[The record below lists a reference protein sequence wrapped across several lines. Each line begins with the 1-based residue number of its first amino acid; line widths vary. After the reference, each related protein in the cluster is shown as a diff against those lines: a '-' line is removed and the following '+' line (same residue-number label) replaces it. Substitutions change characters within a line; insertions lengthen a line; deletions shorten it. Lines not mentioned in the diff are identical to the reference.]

1 MKKTIL
7 TILTL
12 GFLVTSSTY
21 AQVSIG
27 TQTPDASAIL
37 EIESTNKGFLPPR
50 MTTAQRDII
59 GSPVEGLTIY
69 NTDNKCVEFFNAQ
82 NNWISA
88 CDGSVVTTPLT
99 PVIGANGREWMDRNL
114 GASRVAQSFDDVHAF
129 GDLYQWGRAADG
141 HEKRNSPLY
150 TAAFSSSGV
159 ANFNNDP
166 SNPWYGRFITRQ
178 SSSVGS
184 QNWVNPS
191 VANAHSLWQGVNS
204 INNPC
209 PTGYRLPTEAE
220 WNDERNSWPN
230 ASSNPRAAAFASP
243 LKLTVAGARNAS
255 TGDIVGF
262 NNGRYWTSSILG
274 SCFGCTPEYYTRR
287 FSFDDIISFVT
298 VNRSPGSSVRCTKD

>member
-1 MKKTIL
+1 
-7 TILTL
+7 
-12 GFLVTSSTY
+12 
-21 AQVSIG
+21 
-27 TQTPDASAIL
+27 
-37 EIESTNKGFLPPR
+37 
-50 MTTAQRDII
+50 
-59 GSPVEGLTIY
+59 
-69 NTDNKCVEFFNAQ
+69 
-82 NNWISA
+82 
-88 CDGSVVTTPLT
+88 
-99 PVIGANGREWMDRNL
+99 MDRNL

-243 LKLTVAGARNAS
+243 LKLPVAGARNGA
-255 TGDIVGF
+255 TGDLVAA
-262 NNGRYWTSSILG
+262 NEGRYWSSTI
-274 SCFGCTPEYYTRR
+274 SENTPQCSPNCFSRR
-287 FSFDDIISFVT
+287 FAFNDSNLFGFVT
-298 VNRSPGSSVRCTKD
+298 VTRSPGSSVRCIKD